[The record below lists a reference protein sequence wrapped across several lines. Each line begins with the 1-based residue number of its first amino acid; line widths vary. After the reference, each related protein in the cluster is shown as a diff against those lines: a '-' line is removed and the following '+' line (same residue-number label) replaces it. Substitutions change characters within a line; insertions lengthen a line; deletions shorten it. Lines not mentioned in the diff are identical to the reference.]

1 MDFLLKI
8 KNWQL
13 FLIVLI
19 IPWIFGFVLK
29 NVFNGDN
36 AFMNVFTILYYLIFI
51 TWNYSVIYFF
61 NKNENI
67 LSRKQIR
74 ILQFLF
80 LNVLIYIIFL
90 AFRFRIIT
98 NGSLVINLISF
109 LFQLISVFAIFYLV
123 FCSAK
128 TIKYLKLKDQIR
140 TSDIIIEMFVIL
152 YFPIGVWWFQRE
164 VNKYYKNI
172 V

>member
-1 MDFLLKI
+1 MDFFLKI

-13 FLIVLI
+13 FLIVFI
-19 IPWIFGFVLK
+19 IPWIFGYFLK

-36 AFMNVFTILYYLIFI
+36 AFINAFTFLYYLIFI

-61 NKNENI
+61 NKKENI
-67 LSRKQIR
+67 LTRRQIR

-90 AFRFRIIT
+90 AFRFRIIAK
-98 NGSLVINLISF
+98 GSLIINLLGFF
-109 LFQLISVFAIFYLV
+109 LQLISVFAIFYLV

-128 TIKYLKLKDQIR
+128 TIKYLKLKDQLR

-164 VNKYYKNI
+164 VNEYYKNI